1 MNLNRNKSD
10 EEKSIPSAFINML
23 FYWYFTDD
31 YYFVTISLQDSTR
44 PPTSWAICSCCCQD
58 DIPSLLASASRC
70 LYQSFLSPPFFK
82 SFPRG
87 FQGIVR
93 FCSVTCIVY
102 ASPFPSSFHVSTLES
117 TCNGWKKKTRNR
129 NKTKQ
134 TYMYY

>member
-1 MNLNRNKSD
+1 M
-10 EEKSIPSAFINML
+10 
-23 FYWYFTDD
+23 
-31 YYFVTISLQDSTR
+31 TISLQDSTR

-102 ASPFPSSFHVSTLES
+102 AFPFPSSFHVSTLES
-117 TCNGWKKKTRNR
+117 TYMKKQKQKQ
-129 NKTKQ
+129 NKTNIHVLLRLSKIRKMKSCYHMKDLQ
-134 TYMYY
+134 LLLQF

>member
-1 MNLNRNKSD
+1 M
-10 EEKSIPSAFINML
+10 
-23 FYWYFTDD
+23 
-31 YYFVTISLQDSTR
+31 TISLQDSTR

-70 LYQSFLSPPFFK
+70 LYQSLLSPPFFK

-102 ASPFPSSFHVSTLES
+102 AFPFPSSFHVSTLES
-117 TCNGWKKKTRNR
+117 TYMKKQKQKQ
-129 NKTKQ
+129 NKTNINVILRLSKIKKMKSCYHMKDLHLLLQ
-134 TYMYY
+134 FCTFIDKGCGCNA